1 MRKLSKKLVA
11 ACMTAAM
18 MLTMVPAA
26 FAAEPTAT
34 TEGLTQVDGVY
45 QIEDGADLVA
55 FAALVNGG
63 DTDANA
69 ILLADIDLTGTENY
83 IPMGTYNDPYEG
95 DFNGNGKTIKNLS
108 ITCNDSHMWAGIFGV
123 ISGDIYNF
131 KLDNVDVVNNSQ
143 SSGSDSAQ
151 AASGTAAGAIRNGGS
166 ILDVTA
172 LNTCSVEGYYRTGGI
187 VGSCRD
193 RNAEV
198 TNCINYATVEG
209 NANYTGGIVGA
220 AHNFFSIFSD
230 FGTYV
235 SGCENHG
242 DVTGTTE
249 VGGIVGY
256 TDRASV
262 SGCLNKGTVT
272 ATGNYGA
279 GGIVGCDIYN
289 PQSLFTPTMGS
300 TISNSTNEGA
310 VTAPRAGSILGSYV
324 VAPGDSQPG
333 TARYSTISSCTNT
346 GAISSP
352 NGTGKCGAI
361 YGAPISYAQGDNPGN
376 LGNMK
381 VRIQNCQVGGSAEGE
396 ALTAENY
403 STHIAASDIVEQS
416 GNTFYAVTN

>member
-1 MRKLSKKLVA
+1 MKKKLFLA
-11 ACMTAAM
+11 ATMALAMT
-18 MLTMVPAA
+18 A
-26 FAAEPTAT
+26 FAAPALADDAAVTA
-34 TEGLTQVDGVY
+34 TEGLTQMNDVY
-45 QIEDGADLVA
+45 QIEDTVDFLA
-55 FAALVNGG
+55 FAAKVNGG
-63 DTDANA
+63 ETDAAA

-235 SGCENHG
+235 SGCKNHG

-272 ATGNYGA
+272 AT
-279 GGIVGCDIYN
+279 
-289 PQSLFTPTMGS
+289 
-300 TISNSTNEGA
+300 
-310 VTAPRAGSILGSYV
+310 
-324 VAPGDSQPG
+324 
-333 TARYSTISSCTNT
+333 
-346 GAISSP
+346 
-352 NGTGKCGAI
+352 
-361 YGAPISYAQGDNPGN
+361 
-376 LGNMK
+376 
-381 VRIQNCQVGGSAEGE
+381 SANDG
-396 ALTAENY
+396 
-403 STHIAASDIVEQS
+403 
-416 GNTFYAVTN
+416 FYDQQQHQ